1 MNISTFWKGV
11 RQTEDIFW
19 PGISFKLGNGESTSF
34 WLDRWCTTIPLASL
48 FLDIYRGVINKFIV
62 VGDHFRHGNWNVQS
76 NNILTTL
83 PDVHNLQHAKDRP
96 QWRWNTTSTFS
107 VNFVYWF
114 INDEGLWMRHA
125 KTIWSVRCPL
135 KIRVF
140 LWLIEKNVLLT
151 WDNLQRRGW
160 VGPSI
165 CTLCGNE
172 EETIEHITLR
182 CDSVRSLWLLCT
194 DYSPAPSPHN
204 ANVTSTW
211 EHDYVSRHRGPN
223 PHTLIAPMVWNV

>member
-1 MNISTFWKGV
+1 
-11 RQTEDIFW
+11 
-19 PGISFKLGNGESTSF
+19 
-34 WLDRWCTTIPLASL
+34 
-48 FLDIYRGVINKFIV
+48 
-62 VGDHFRHGNWNVQS
+62 
-76 NNILTTL
+76 
-83 PDVHNLQHAKDRP
+83 
-96 QWRWNTTSTFS
+96 
-107 VNFVYWF
+107 
-114 INDEGLWMRHA
+114 MRHA

-172 EETIEHITLR
+172 EETIKHITLR

-223 PHTLIAPMVWNV
+223 PHTLIAPMVWNVQRERNNRIFRSTEHSIKDAYLLYILTSVLGQV